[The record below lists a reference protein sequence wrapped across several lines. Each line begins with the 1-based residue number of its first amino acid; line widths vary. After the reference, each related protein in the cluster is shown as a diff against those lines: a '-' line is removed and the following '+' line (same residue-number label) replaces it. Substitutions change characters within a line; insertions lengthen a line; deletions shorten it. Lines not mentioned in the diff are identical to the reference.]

1 MKKLNLYNNSLL
13 FKILFWIALLVSY
26 IAAVLPQDMAPQ
38 IGSLNDKGHHVLAF
52 TTLSLLLRYGYSIKY
67 WYVFFLLLGYGIFI
81 EISQLFAIN
90 RYGDVQDVLADT
102 VGIFTGLTLH
112 RYLKKF

>member
-1 MKKLNLYNNSLL
+1 LKKLNLYNHSLV
-13 FKILFWIALLVSY
+13 FKILFWIALVVSY

-38 IGSLNDKGHHVLAF
+38 IGSLNDKGHHILAF
-52 TTLSLLLRYGYSIKY
+52 MTLSLLLQFGYRIKS

-81 EISQLFAIN
+81 EVSQLYAIN

-102 VGIFTGLTLH
+102 VGIFIGLTFH
-112 RYLKKF
+112 KYLKKF